1 MSNQMKELYEYRERL
16 LERVLERAGEF
27 RAAVETVADPKSAR
41 EAGGW
46 TAHQL
51 AVHVRDVA
59 VNVYGMRIRRTAAEP
74 NPEFQ
79 NFDADEW
86 MAAHYA
92 PDEPLGKVLDEFTAE
107 MNDLVTRL
115 RQSPQELWSRESR
128 HAVYGGGFTVQTWV
142 ERGLAHIEEH
152 LQTVRG

>member
-1 MSNQMKELYEYRERL
+1 MSNQMKELYEYRQRL

-27 RAAVETVADPKSAR
+27 RSAVEAVADPRSPR

-46 TAHQL
+46 NAHQL

-59 VNVYGMRIRRTAAEP
+59 VNVYGMRVRRTSTES

-86 MAAHYA
+86 MAAHYN
-92 PDEPLGKVLDEFTAE
+92 PDEPLGKVLDEFSA
-107 MNDLVTRL
+107 DVYALVNML
-115 RQSPQELWSRESR
+115 RNSPQEVWSRESR
-128 HAVYGGGFTVQTWV
+128 HAMYGSGFTLQTWV
-142 ERGLAHIEEH
+142 ERGLGHIEEH